1 MDPVEVVRR
10 PRRTAAASW
19 IGEGLP
25 EVFSSSTGVVLLKI
39 LSLLPLML
47 VGWLAA
53 RRGWAG
59 RDTVAAASRFTVDL
73 ALPALTFTQLLRTVT
88 PETLRAQWFLP
99 IAGAG
104 VMILAWL
111 AGVAMAPLFGARG
124 RWATFVFLVTICNS
138 VYLPLPIA
146 QALYG
151 DDGVRAVLLFNVG
164 MVVVQWTLGIGTLLG
179 RPEWRTMRD
188 LALSPGLLATAAA
201 IAAAL
206 AVPALRTLEG
216 LDPRGAAPAALAGSA
231 LLQALSLLGTLTI
244 PLALLVTGARLDV
257 GGTGR
262 EGRLSLPL
270 GGVLFSRLLL
280 APAVTGVVMLL
291 AAAAGFRLDEVS
303 RRIIFLIACAPVAI
317 NCGVFTERYG
327 GDSSLAAG
335 AIFSSTLLSVA
346 SVPALFFVAELAGL

>member
-1 MDPVEVVRR
+1 MSIPGM
-10 PRRTAAASW
+10 
-19 IGEGLP
+19 GEGGLG
-25 EVFSSSTGVVLLKI
+25 VFSPGTGVVFLKI
-39 LSLLPLML
+39 LSLLPVML

-59 RDTVAAASRFTVDL
+59 REIVAGASRFTVDV

-88 PETLRAQWFLP
+88 PENLRAQWLLP
-99 IAGAG
+99 VAGA
-104 VMILAWL
+104 VLMILAWL

-124 RWATFVFLVTICNS
+124 RWGTFVFLVTVCNS

-151 DDGVRAVLLFNVG
+151 DDGVRGVLLLNVG
-164 MVVVQWTLGIGTLLG
+164 MQVVQWTLAIGTLLG

-188 LALSPGLLATAAA
+188 LALSPGLLATVAA
-201 IAAAL
+201 IAAAV
-206 AVPALRTLEG
+206 AFPSLRTLEA
-216 LDPRGAAPAALAGSA
+216 LDPRGAHPAALAGSA

-257 GGTGR
+257 RGLGR
-262 EGRLSLPL
+262 DGAPALPL
-270 GGVLFSRLLL
+270 GGVIFSRLLL
-280 APAVTGVVMLL
+280 SPAAAGALMLL
-291 AAAAGFRLDEVS
+291 AAGAGLQVDEVS
-303 RRIIFLIACAPVAI
+303 RRVIFLIACAPVAI

-335 AIFSSTLLSVA
+335 AIVLSTLLSVL
-346 SVPALFFVAELAGL
+346 SVPALFYLAELGGL

>member
-1 MDPVEVVRR
+1 M
-10 PRRTAAASW
+10 TAATSW
-19 IGEGLP
+19 IGDGLP
-25 EVFSSSTGVVLLKI
+25 AVFSSSTGVVLLKI

-47 VGWLAA
+47 VGWVAA

-59 RDTVAAASRFTVDL
+59 RDTVAAASRFTVDV

-88 PETLRAQWFLP
+88 PGTLRAQWFLP
-99 IAGAG
+99 VAGAG

-111 AGVAMAPLFGARG
+111 AGAAMAPLFRARG
-124 RWATFVFLVTICNS
+124 RWTTFVFLVTVCNS

-164 MVVVQWTLGIGTLLG
+164 MQVVQWTLAIGTLLG
-179 RPEWRTMRD
+179 RPEWKTMRD
-188 LALSPGLLATAAA
+188 LALSPGLLATIAA

-206 AVPALRTLEG
+206 AVPGLRTLEG
-216 LDPRGAAPAALAGSA
+216 LDPRGAAPVALAGSA

-257 GGTGR
+257 RDFGLGGRGLNR
-262 EGRLSLPL
+262 EGRLALPL

-280 APAVTGVVMLL
+280 APALTGVVMLL
-291 AAAAGFRLDEVS
+291 AAGAGIRLDEVS

-335 AIFSSTLLSVA
+335 AIFSSTLLSVV
-346 SVPALFFVAELAGL
+346 SMPALFFLAELAGL

>member
-1 MDPVEVVRR
+1 VL
-10 PRRTAAASW
+10 TAATSW
-19 IGEGLP
+19 IGDGLP
-25 EVFSSSTGVVLLKI
+25 AVFSSSTGVVLLKI

-47 VGWLAA
+47 VGWVAA

-59 RDTVAAASRFTVDL
+59 RDTVAAASRFTVDV

-88 PETLRAQWFLP
+88 PGSLRALWFLP
-99 IAGAG
+99 VAGAG

-111 AGVAMAPLFGARG
+111 AGAAMAPLFRARG
-124 RWATFVFLVTICNS
+124 RWTTFVFLVTVCNS

-164 MVVVQWTLGIGTLLG
+164 MQVVQWTLAIGTLLG
-179 RPEWRTMRD
+179 RPEWKTMRD
-188 LALSPGLLATAAA
+188 LALSPGLLATIAA

-206 AVPALRTLEG
+206 AVPGLRTLEG
-216 LDPRGAAPAALAGSA
+216 LDPRGAAPVALAGSA

-257 GGTGR
+257 RDFGLGGRGLNR
-262 EGRLSLPL
+262 EGRLALPL

-280 APAVTGVVMLL
+280 APALTGVVMLL
-291 AAAAGFRLDEVS
+291 AAGAGIRLDEVS

-335 AIFSSTLLSVA
+335 AIFSSTLLSVV
-346 SVPALFFVAELAGL
+346 SMPALFFLAELAGL

>member
-1 MDPVEVVRR
+1 VL
-10 PRRTAAASW
+10 TAAVTW
-19 IGEGLP
+19 IGGAGP
-25 EVFSSSTGVVLLKI
+25 GAFSSSTGVVLLKI

-47 VGWLAA
+47 VGWLAV

-59 RDTVAAASRFTVDL
+59 REIFSAASLFTVDV

-88 PETLRAQWFLP
+88 PGTLRDQWFLP
-99 IAGAG
+99 AAGAA

-111 AGVAMAPLFGARG
+111 AGAAMAPLFGARG
-124 RWATFVFLVTICNS
+124 RRATFVFLVTVCNS

-164 MVVVQWTLGIGTLLG
+164 MQVVQWTLAIGTLLG

-188 LALSPGLLATAAA
+188 LALSPGLLATLAA

-206 AVPALRTLEG
+206 AFPALRTLEG
-216 LDPRGAAPAALAGSA
+216 LDPRGAALPALAGSA

-257 GGTGR
+257 RGLGR
-262 EGRLSLPL
+262 RGPLALPL
-270 GGVLFSRLLL
+270 AGVIFSRLLL
-280 APAVTGVVMLL
+280 APAVTGLLMFL
-291 AAAAGFRLDEVS
+291 AAGAGIRVDEVS
-303 RRIIFLIACAPVAI
+303 RRIIFLIACTPVAI

-335 AIFSSTLLSVA
+335 AIFSSTLLSVI
-346 SVPALFFVAELAGL
+346 SVPGLFFLAELAGL

>member
-1 MDPVEVVRR
+1 MM
-10 PRRTAAASW
+10 
-19 IGEGLP
+19 
-25 EVFSSSTGVVLLKI
+25 FSSSTSVVLLKI

-59 RDTVAAASRFTVDL
+59 RDTVSAASLLTVDV

-99 IAGAG
+99 VAGAG

-111 AGVAMAPLFGARG
+111 AGAAMAPLFGARG
-124 RWATFVFLVTICNS
+124 RWGTFVFLVTVCNS

-151 DDGVRAVLLFNVG
+151 GDGVRAVLLFNVG
-164 MVVVQWTLGIGTLLG
+164 MQVVQWTLAIGTLLG

-188 LALSPGLLATAAA
+188 LALSPGLLATIAA

-206 AVPALRTLEG
+206 AFPALRTLEG
-216 LDPRGAAPAALAGSA
+216 LDPGGATPAALAGSA

-244 PLALLVTGARLDV
+244 PLALLVTGARLEV
-257 GGTGR
+257 RNFGLGGRGLNR
-262 EGRLSLPL
+262 EGRLALPL

-280 APAVTGVVMLL
+280 APAITGAVMLL
-291 AAAAGFRLDEVS
+291 AAGAGIRVDEVS
-303 RRIIFLIACAPVAI
+303 RRIIFLIACTPVAI

-335 AIFSSTLLSVA
+335 AIFSSTLLSVI
-346 SVPALFFVAELAGL
+346 SVPALFFLAELAGL